1 MSAAH
6 VVYFVTLGVVA
17 LVLLMALAAFCL
29 VCVVAL
35 GAVAWLRAAIRAKRV
50 GGRQVDL
57 PSLPLGWRKKEGG

>member
-6 VVYFVTLGVVA
+6 LVYFLTLGVVA

-35 GAVAWLRAAIRAKRV
+35 GAVAWLRAAIRAKRA
-50 GGRQVDL
+50 GGRQLEL
-57 PSLPLGWRKKEGG
+57 PSLPLGWRKKGGG